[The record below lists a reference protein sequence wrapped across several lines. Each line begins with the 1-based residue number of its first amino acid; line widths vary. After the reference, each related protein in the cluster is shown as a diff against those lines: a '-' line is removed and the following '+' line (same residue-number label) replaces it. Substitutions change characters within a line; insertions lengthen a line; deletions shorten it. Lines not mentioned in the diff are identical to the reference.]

1 MAATASGIDNRTKL
15 VKQAL
20 ALGAK
25 VLKSDS
31 VEDIKKKIK
40 ERIEKPGLPGMEA
53 LTSKQ
58 IEKADGV
65 RKQLYVINRT
75 DDCFGVLFDK
85 ESEACTQRC
94 AVNSDCVIQLIKN
107 SDVLLADERARA
119 KEEAKWKGNGQFEPA
134 PLLAYVKNAKPE
146 EPAKK
151 TKAAEPKE
159 VVGTISDKS
168 KVKVKMDAETAA
180 NADEGWNTLLEV
192 LVDMAGDIKTYGDF
206 KDTVLAVAKDCGY
219 KLGTDK
225 DAGVKKLAL
234 DLRKLGWISI
244 Q

>member
-1 MAATASGIDNRTKL
+1 MAATASGLDNRTKL
-15 VKQAL
+15 VKQAK

-25 VLKSDS
+25 VFKGDS
-31 VEDIKKKIK
+31 IDDIKKKIK
-40 ERIEKPGLPGMEA
+40 ERVEKPGLPGLEA
-53 LTSKQ
+53 LTPKQ
-58 IEKADGV
+58 IEKADGI

-75 DDCFGVLFDK
+75 DDCLGVLFDSS
-85 ESEACTQRC
+85 SEACTQRC
-94 AVNSDCVIQLIKN
+94 AVNQECVQMLIKN

-119 KEEAKWKGNGQFEPA
+119 KEEAKFKGPGMFEPL

-151 TKAAEPKE
+151 TAEPKSSP
-159 VVGTISDKS
+159 GTITDKS
-168 KVKVKMDAETAA
+168 KVKVKMDAETAS

-206 KDTVLAVAKDCGY
+206 KDTVVAVAKDCGY
-219 KLGTDK
+219 KLGADK
-225 DAGVKKLAL
+225 EAGVKKLAL
-234 DLRKLGWISI
+234 DLRKLGWITI